1 MSLWLNEQHK
11 SKEGKS
17 LEKTKQLRELG
28 NKEFQ
33 VKNYSASIHLY
44 TKSLQYAPMGSEDL
58 ALAVANRSASLFYLE
73 KFEVRI
79 IIIALYFPVFCTTF
93 YHKN

>member
-11 SKEGKS
+11 TKEGKS

-33 VKNYSASIHLY
+33 AKNYSASIHLY

-73 KFEVRI
+73 KFEVNKKK
-79 IIIALYFPVFCTTF
+79 FCIF
-93 YHKN
+93 IFF